1 MNITSPSQTRV
12 EHVETSVH
20 GRFILKPCNSGR
32 LLVGFHGYA
41 ENAEDQLARLT
52 RLKIAEDWMICSIQG
67 LHPFYTR
74 TNGQVVASWLTRL
87 DRDLALEDNLQ
98 YIAKVLLSLTRQ
110 NPRLEGPT
118 VFTGF
123 SQGAAT
129 AWRAGCRL
137 GASGVAAVG
146 GEIPAELGPD
156 QLARIPLVFLARGR
170 NDRKYPLERLEAD
183 ISRLSAA
190 GVTPQVVEFPGG
202 HLWTEDLDEA
212 LNGFLAEADRTRSRL
227 KQPTE

>member
-1 MNITSPSQTRV
+1 MNISSPSQTRV
-12 EHVETSVH
+12 EHIETSVH
-20 GRFILKPCNSGR
+20 GRYILKPCDTGR

-52 RLKIAEDWMICSIQG
+52 RLPVAEEWMICSIQG

-98 YIAKVLLSLTRQ
+98 YIGSVLQSLDRLH
-110 NPRLEGPT
+110 PRLEGPT

-123 SQGAAT
+123 SQGAAM
-129 AWRAGCRL
+129 AWRAGCRF

-146 GEIPAELGPD
+146 GEIPAELGPE
-156 QLARIPLVFLARGR
+156 QLAQIPLVFLARGR
-170 NDRKYPLERLEAD
+170 NDRKYPQERLEAD
-183 ISRLSAA
+183 LSRLAEA
-190 GVTPQVVEFPGG
+190 GVVPEVVEFPGG
-202 HLWTEDLDEA
+202 HLWTEALDEA
-212 LNGFLAEADRTRSRL
+212 LTGCLGKAEQGRRRP
-227 KQPTE
+227 Q